1 MNNEEKKLI
10 FEILSQNFEAN
21 KEIIR
26 LVEKTTIPPKLFE
39 RVHKIMLS
47 NAEQLQI
54 LKTQLSTE

>member
-39 RVHKIMLS
+39 RVHKIMRS

-54 LKTQLSTE
+54 LKNHINAE

>member
-39 RVHKIMLS
+39 RVHKIMRS

-54 LKTQLSTE
+54 LKSHINEE

>member
-1 MNNEEKKLI
+1 MNNEEKKII

-39 RVHKIMLS
+39 RVHKIMRS
-47 NAEQLQI
+47 NAEQLQL
-54 LKTQLSTE
+54 LKTHINAE